1 MQRGPGGKKSSAN
14 TEHAME
20 IPDLVSAEAEEAG
33 AERSG
38 GALTRRRARS
48 GHERMPFS
56 WLLSREGRER
66 MPFDVASSGGP
77 PGDLEGGFRT
87 TTGGA

>member
-1 MQRGPGGKKSSAN
+1 
-14 TEHAME
+14 ME

-48 GHERMPFS
+48 GRERMPFS
-56 WLLSREGRER
+56 QAMTNNIIQSRIR
-66 MPFDVASSGGP
+66 VALIVSTLAILFMRLV
-77 PGDLEGGFRT
+77 DIDHAL
-87 TTGGA
+87 